1 VQQGGVLG
9 VHARRIGP
17 GLSLLAGLSAM
28 AATPAAR
35 VAAAPA
41 APIID
46 VRLTTSIDLPHLV
59 TSVLRAEAA
68 AIWGRAGVHL
78 RWPSAPRDAP
88 AAASLR
94 VLVLQREG
102 PAVTGHSWAVGE
114 LLRDQAD
121 QPFAV
126 VSTTAARRV
135 VAIAGHDG
143 EPQALSDRRLGVVLG
158 RAVAHEIG
166 HFLLATRGHARTG
179 LMRAHVDVT
188 DFADLRSG
196 GFHLD
201 RDAGAWIR
209 AWLPHPAQAGQTLA
223 RFSYQPR

>member
-1 VQQGGVLG
+1 VVGVPPS
-9 VHARRIGP
+9 RIGP
-17 GLSLLAGLSAM
+17 ALSLLAGFTAM

-35 VAAAPA
+35 TAEDPA

-46 VRLTTSIDLPHLV
+46 VRLSASIDVPPLA
-59 TSVLRAEAA
+59 TSVLQTEAEA
-68 AIWGRAGVHL
+68 IWQRAGVRL
-78 RWPSAPRDAP
+78 RWPSAPRGTL

-102 PAVTGHSWAVGE
+102 STAGDHSWAVGE
-114 LLRDQAD
+114 LPLDQAD

-135 VAIAGHDG
+135 VALAGHDG

-166 HFLLATRGHARTG
+166 HFLLATRGHARAG
-179 LMRAHVDVT
+179 LMRAHVEVI

-196 GFHLD
+196 GFNLD
-201 RDAGAWIR
+201 RDAGEWIR
-209 AWLPHPAQAGQTLA
+209 ASLPHLVGSNQTSA
-223 RFSYQPR
+223 RFSYHSLR